1 MVAPYIAGARGEGG
15 RCPTGRSRI
24 WRSGRGERERGA
36 ATAREERRR
45 GGEERGADKRGEQV
59 GARGGE
65 GGAWRSTGKREGRS
79 TTLGAPR
86 LRGGA
91 RGRLRLKGEGV
102 TLGFV
107 CSFIYET

>member
-1 MVAPYIAGARGEGG
+1 MGDAPLEEAGSGEVGEG
-15 RCPTGRSRI
+15 
-24 WRSGRGERERGA
+24 RGKGA
-36 ATAREERRR
+36 PPLQERR